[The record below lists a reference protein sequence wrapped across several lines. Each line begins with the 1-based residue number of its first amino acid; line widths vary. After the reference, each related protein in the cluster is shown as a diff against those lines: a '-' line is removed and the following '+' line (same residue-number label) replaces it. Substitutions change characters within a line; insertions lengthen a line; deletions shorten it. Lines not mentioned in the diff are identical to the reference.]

1 MNLLLP
7 ERWSAR
13 GRAHGERPSTSTKRA
28 FRTRAVLTALVC
40 AAALWVARYPILH
53 FIGRALVHS
62 DVMTPADIIV
72 IGVAT
77 DGAGVLEAADLV
89 HDGVAGRVAIFEDPP
104 DPVDREFLRRGLP
117 YEDEAARSI
126 RQLASLGV
134 TGVERIPRTVDGTE
148 AEGQRLPEW
157 SASRRFR
164 VVVVVTTADHS
175 RRLTRVLR
183 RAMAGLNTRVIVR
196 AARYSTFREADW
208 WQTREGTRIGIIESQ
223 KLLLDVLRHPFS

>member
-1 MNLLLP
+1 MP
-7 ERWSAR
+7 RM
-13 GRAHGERPSTSTKRA
+13 RA
-28 FRTRAVLTALVC
+28 FRRRAAVMALVC
-40 AAALWVARYPILH
+40 AATLWIARYPILH
-53 FIGRALVHS
+53 FIGRSLVHS
-62 DVMTPADIIV
+62 DAMTPADIIV
-72 IGVAT
+72 VGVAT

-89 HDGVAGRVAIFEDPP
+89 HNGVADRVAIFEDPP
-104 DPVDREFLRRGLP
+104 DEVDREFLRRGLP

-134 TGVERIPRTVDGTE
+134 MKVERIPRTVDGTE

-157 SASRRFR
+157 SATRHFR

-183 RAMAGLNTRVIVR
+183 RAMRGLNTRVVVR

-208 WQTREGTRIGIIESQ
+208 WQTREGTRIAIIEFE
-223 KLLLDVLRHPFS
+223 KLVLDVLRHPFS